1 MNRHIG
7 LFSILVPDYDEAI
20 DHFVNDLGFELV
32 EDTDQGRKRWVVVRP
47 GPEAATGIVLA
58 RATTPDQQA
67 LVGRQLGGRTGFFL
81 YTDDFA
87 RDHARMT
94 AAGVHFRE
102 APRHEAYGVV
112 AVFEDRYGN
121 GWDLLEPI
129 SGSAPA

>member
-1 MNRHIG
+1 MSRRIG

-32 EDTDQGRKRWVVVRP
+32 EDTPQPGKRWVVVRP
-47 GPEAATGIVLA
+47 GPGAETGIVLA
-58 RATTPDQQA
+58 RATTPEQEA
-67 LVGRQLGGRTGFFL
+67 AVGRQLGGRIGFFL

-102 APRHEAYGVV
+102 APRHESYGTV

-121 GWDLLEPI
+121 GWDLLEP
-129 SGSAPA
+129 S